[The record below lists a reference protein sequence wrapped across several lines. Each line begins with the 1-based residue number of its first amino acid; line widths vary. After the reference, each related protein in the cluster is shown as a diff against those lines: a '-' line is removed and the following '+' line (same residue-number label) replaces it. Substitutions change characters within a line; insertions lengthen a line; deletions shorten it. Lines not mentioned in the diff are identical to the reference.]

1 MIHNGGQLI
10 AQEHGDDGGRRF
22 VRAETVIVAGVGGA
36 HAQKARVLIHRLHHR
51 GEHEQE
57 HPVLLRI
64 AARLQQI
71 MPGIRR
77 QRPVVV
83 FAAAVDPRKGFFM
96 QQAYQPVTQG
106 NLLHDVP

>member
-71 MPGIRR
+71 MPGIRG

-83 FAAAVDPRKGFFM
+83 FAADHGYRA
-96 QQAYQPVTQG
+96 
-106 NLLHDVP
+106 